1 MTVHIKLATGYVTA
15 LTAVILNVSPC
26 AAQLDEELLKQYDNS
41 VTSYLASATGEQDAQ
56 PQHLQRGAYMDG
68 TVRAGAFFG
77 WMTNAQPFGESF
89 NANATLNGLSL
100 VTGAYNAAAVDL
112 TLPAKQPWVI
122 GRSYNAAQSDGS
134 LHRNSNSY
142 QGVNWFQSSQP
153 ELVFY
158 DDATSSDDDLMY
170 LVYGA
175 DRFIAFRRLLTAEE
189 PDTFSTTQ
197 WRAINGAGGVLESEA
212 GTGGEPDT

>member
-1 MTVHIKLATGYVTA
+1 
-15 LTAVILNVSPC
+15 
-26 AAQLDEELLKQYDNS
+26 
-41 VTSYLASATGEQDAQ
+41 
-56 PQHLQRGAYMDG
+56 
-68 TVRAGAFFG
+68 
-77 WMTNAQPFGESF
+77 
-89 NANATLNGLSL
+89 
-100 VTGAYNAAAVDL
+100 
-112 TLPAKQPWVI
+112 
-122 GRSYNAAQSDGS
+122 